1 MRRFRSRRDIL
12 RLLAAAGGATALGP
26 ALNACGSLGKS
37 KDKQALIISNW
48 PLFID
53 TDTPG
58 APGSVR
64 RFEQAT
70 GIDVIYREDLNDP
83 DSFFARIRLPLAMGQ
98 PVEQDILIVPNWLA
112 SRMIRL
118 NWLQPLPWS
127 RIPNASNLV
136 DKLRNPLWDP
146 KGLYTLPWMV
156 GITGIAYNIKATG
169 RELNSVDDLFS
180 TSLHGKVSFLS
191 LWRDTLGLLMLADG
205 KNIAKPTYNDAK
217 PGLERL
223 ARAKADGQIRSFTGN
238 DYQKDLLVGN
248 LAACVAWAG
257 DVAQL
262 LGENPDLRFVVPNS
276 GGVLTADVMVIPQ
289 KVDAVSEAAQWMNY
303 VYDPINA
310 ARLDAATRFI
320 SPVKG
325 VKEVLAASA
334 DTAPLTRDPL
344 IFPDAQMLKRL
355 QMMGAFTDNDE
366 VAIERQFSKL
376 VAS

>member
-180 TSLHGKVSFLS
+180 RSLRGKVSFLS

-205 KNIAKPTYNDAK
+205 KNIATPTYIDAK

-238 DYQKDLLVGN
+238 DYQKDLVVGN

-262 LGENPDLRFVVPNS
+262 MGENPDLRFVVPNS

-289 KVDAVSEAAQWMNY
+289 RVNAVSEAAQWMNY
-303 VYDPINA
+303 VYEPINA
-310 ARLDAATRFI
+310 ARIDAAVRFI

-344 IFPDAQMLKRL
+344 IFPDPPMLKKL
-355 QMMGAFTDNDE
+355 QMMGPFTDKDE
-366 VAIERQFSKL
+366 IAIERQFSKL

>member
-1 MRRFRSRRDIL
+1 MTQLNSRRDIL
-12 RLLAAAGGATALGP
+12 RLLAAVGGASALGP
-26 ALNACGSLGKS
+26 ALSACGGLGDQNKR
-37 KDKQALIISNW
+37 APLVISNW

-53 TDTPG
+53 TDKPG
-58 APGSVR
+58 MPGTVR

-70 GIDVIYREDLNDP
+70 GIEVIYREDLNDP
-83 DSFFARIRLPLAMGQ
+83 DAFFSRIRLPLAMGQ
-98 PVEQDILIVPNWLA
+98 PVEQDILIVPNNLA

-118 NWLQPLPWS
+118 NWLQPLPWAK
-127 RIPNASNLV
+127 IPNASNLV

-146 KGLYTLPWMV
+146 KGLYSLPWMI

-180 TSLHGKVSFLS
+180 KTLRGKVSFLS
-191 LWRDTLGLLMLADG
+191 QWRDTLGLLMLADG
-205 KNIAKPTYNDAK
+205 VNISRPTYNDAK
-217 PGLERL
+217 PALKRL

-276 GGVLTADVMVIPQ
+276 GGVLTADVMVIPK
-289 KVDAVSEAAQWMNY
+289 KVNAVSEAAQWMNY

-310 ARLDAATRFI
+310 ARIDAAIRFI

-334 DTAPLTRDPL
+334 ATAALTRDPL
-344 IFPDAQMLKRL
+344 VFPDPPMMKRL
-355 QMMGAFTDNDE
+355 QMMGPLSDKDE
-366 VAIERQFSKL
+366 IAIERQFSQL

>member
-1 MRRFRSRRDIL
+1 MRHFRTRRDIL
-12 RLLAAAGGATALGP
+12 RLLAAAGGVAALGP
-26 ALNACGSLGKS
+26 TLNACGSMGQKKGQQPLV
-37 KDKQALIISNW
+37 ISNW

-53 TDTPG
+53 TDKPG
-58 APGSVR
+58 VLGSVR

-70 GIDVIYREDLNDP
+70 GVDVIYREDLNDP

-180 TSLHGKVSFLS
+180 TSLRGKVSFLS

-205 KNIAKPTYNDAK
+205 KNIAKPTYKDVK

-262 LGENPDLRFVVPNS
+262 LDENSDLRFVVPNS

-289 KVDAVSEAAQWMNY
+289 KVNAVSEAAQWMNY
-303 VYDPINA
+303 VYDPVNA
-310 ARLDAATRFI
+310 ARIDAAIRFI

-325 VKEVLAASA
+325 VKEILAASA

-344 IFPDAQMLKRL
+344 TFPDSPMLKKL
-355 QMMGAFTDNDE
+355 QMMGPFTDNDE
-366 VAIERQFSKL
+366 IAIERQFSKL

>member
-1 MRRFRSRRDIL
+1 MSHLRSRRDIL
-12 RLLAAAGGATALGP
+12 RLLAAAGGAAALGP
-26 ALNACGSLGKS
+26 ALNACGSLGQK
-37 KDKQALIISNW
+37 KGQQPLVISNW

-53 TDTPG
+53 TDKPG
-58 APGSVR
+58 ILGSVR

-70 GIDVIYREDLNDP
+70 GINVVYREDLNDP

-98 PVEQDILIVPNWLA
+98 PVEQDILVVPNWLA

-180 TSLHGKVSFLS
+180 RSLRGKVSFLS

-205 KNIAKPTYNDAK
+205 KNIAKPTYIDAK

-238 DYQKDLLVGN
+238 DYQKDLVVGN

-262 LGENPDLRFVVPNS
+262 MGENPDLRFVVPNS

-289 KVDAVSEAAQWMNY
+289 RVNAVSEAAQWMNY
-303 VYDPINA
+303 VYEPINA
-310 ARLDAATRFI
+310 ARIDAAVRFI

-325 VKEVLAASA
+325 VKEVLATSA
-334 DTAPLTRDPL
+334 ETAPLTRDPL
-344 IFPDAQMLKRL
+344 IFPDPPMLKKL
-355 QMMGAFTDNDE
+355 QMMGPFTDKDE
-366 VAIERQFSKL
+366 IAIERQFSKL

>member
-26 ALNACGSLGKS
+26 ALNACGRLGKS

-118 NWLQPLPWS
+118 NWLQTLPWS